1 MKVCKWVMKL
11 EERLD
16 TMRKVAKEKMIQ
28 AKETFKSEYDKAAK
42 ARLFVE
48 GDMVWLRIPSLV
60 RTHGMVRR
68 GFSLV

>member
-1 MKVCKWVMKL
+1 MGYGIRGTL
-11 EERLD
+11 GYHEEGSKGKDD
-16 TMRKVAKEKMIQ
+16 TG
-28 AKETFKSEYDKAAK
+28 KETFKSEYDTAAK

-48 GDMVWLRIPSLV
+48 GDMVLIRIPSLV